1 MTAATPRWLD
11 EREARV
17 WMAYLA
23 LQRELHAA
31 QERQLSRD
39 SGLSIADYALLV
51 PLSEAGDGLVRSRD
65 LGAAVGWERSRLSHQ
80 ISRMEK
86 RGLVRRENCPDD
98 ARGCMVRLTDEG
110 RAAITAAAPAHVDT
124 VRHFFFDSLTDTEI
138 DTLDSVFTR
147 LLDRLTTGP

>member
-1 MTAATPRWLD
+1 
-11 EREARV
+11 
-17 WMAYLA
+17 MAYLA